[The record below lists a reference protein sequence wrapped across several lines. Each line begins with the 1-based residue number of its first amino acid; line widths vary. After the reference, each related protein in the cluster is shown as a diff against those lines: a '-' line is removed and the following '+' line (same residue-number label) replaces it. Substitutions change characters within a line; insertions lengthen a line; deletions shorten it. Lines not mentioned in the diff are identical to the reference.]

1 MRAPPWR
8 LRFVRGRDLSE
19 ERIDEAW
26 ALRSALIGL
35 QRQVPVEVDRAAFGR
50 DLRRASRVGL
60 IVDRQDRLQGFTDLA
75 IHLEPGLVVMRGE
88 YGFVAPAWRRHPA
101 LALLTVGLM
110 LHGLARHGAGRRV
123 YYVGDPYPTGLR
135 PFIGGFDRV
144 FLAGEPDLPPD
155 VADIVRRYPP
165 LFYGQAWEA
174 QHNRVRLRTIP
185 GELVIRSDRDR
196 AMLTRYE
203 RINPGWREGYG
214 AFMVVPVGWS
224 VVPRGLAAALRRG
237 RARGAGPAEAPDAA
251 GAAPHCRTK

>member
-88 YGFVAPAWRRHPA
+88 YGFVAPAWLYSAGTHAALRELGFTVAEDHLSVWRPTDGKVVHRSPVVSYASRDRRRVLGSLVWSRTASIA
-101 LALLTVGLM
+101 LA
-110 LHGLARHGAGRRV
+110 
-123 YYVGDPYPTGLR
+123 
-135 PFIGGFDRV
+135 
-144 FLAGEPDLPPD
+144 
-155 VADIVRRYPP
+155 P
-165 LFYGQAWEA
+165 L
-174 QHNRVRLRTIP
+174 
-185 GELVIRSDRDR
+185 
-196 AMLTRYE
+196 
-203 RINPGWREGYG
+203 
-214 AFMVVPVGWS
+214 S
-224 VVPRGLAAALRRG
+224 VVRHAIHPHDLDVPSLEAEIERSLRDFLTTRTPLSYEGLAAA
-237 RARGAGPAEAPDAA
+237 
-251 GAAPHCRTK
+251 